1 MVMVIWVFWV
11 CRNLANAKTPFSIH
25 FILLH
30 KLFAALQFLLLL
42 LKYAWSAETSLFDG
56 FFVCS
61 LVHFRFFF
69 KYLNSTRLFS
79 FKIFMFENSFYCL
92 LVFFFWNIKL
102 QMEMFILI
110 TSSYTTFILNLG
122 LQTITATF
130 TNWLKIPKSN
140 IYCVNFTLA
149 PKVHC
154 CSLWIPLNLMHWNF
168 YGITLYLFFF
178 LNILFELKHI
188 QNHHSIFMLAKVV
201 PIIHRANMTKRS
213 ILCCCCMQRVSL
225 LLLLLLQCLY
235 RTWLLCCHD
244 VAGPVRPVHCIIL

>member
-92 LVFFFWNIKL
+92 LVFFFLEHQITNGNVHTYHLILYNIHIEFRIANNYCDVYKL
-102 QMEMFILI
+102 AEN
-110 TSSYTTFILNLG
+110 S
-122 LQTITATF
+122 
-130 TNWLKIPKSN
+130 
-140 IYCVNFTLA
+140 
-149 PKVHC
+149 KV
-154 CSLWIPLNLMHWNF
+154 
-168 YGITLYLFFF
+168 
-178 LNILFELKHI
+178 KH
-188 QNHHSIFMLAKVV
+188 
-201 PIIHRANMTKRS
+201 
-213 ILCCCCMQRVSL
+213 
-225 LLLLLLQCLY
+225 
-235 RTWLLCCHD
+235 LLCTFYTS
-244 VAGPVRPVHCIIL
+244 P